1 MPKVIDPIDIQVTSR
16 LVLDERLEAAVNDL
30 REVAMLTRTHGIL
43 ITRNRPGHYTV
54 ALSEE
59 VPFGTTRELIR

>member
-1 MPKVIDPIDIQVTSR
+1 
-16 LVLDERLEAAVNDL
+16 
-30 REVAMLTRTHGIL
+30 MLTRTHGIL

-59 VPFGTTRELIR
+59 VPFGMTRELIR

>member
-1 MPKVIDPIDIQVTSR
+1 MPTLIEPIDIQVTSR
-16 LVLDERLEAAVNDL
+16 RVLDERLEAAVNEL
-30 REVAMLTRTHGIL
+30 RKVAMLTGTHGIL